1 MKSRES
7 RKLDHIRYALQLEDG
22 PCASGFS
29 DMRILHNCLPQVDR
43 NTVSLE
49 TSLPGIGR
57 LAQPIIINAITGG
70 ASQVAAINE
79 KLAIAAREAHCA
91 MAVGSQYGAVRTGEN
106 AETFSIVR
114 KTYPEGILFA
124 NVSALASV
132 EDAQKAVDMLQAQ
145 ALQIHLN
152 AAQELAMEEGDRD
165 FTGWLSQ
172 IGQICRGVTVPVI
185 IKETGCGM
193 AREQARQLMDCGVT
207 ILDTGGA
214 GGTNFPAI
222 EICRNPGA
230 NGELAQWGIPSVVSL
245 LEVCAAKGWQQGIIG
260 SGGIRTALDVFKAQV
275 LGANAVGMAGN
286 ILQMICQK
294 GVQEAVDWLRK
305 CQEALKD
312 FYALT
317 GCKNVQELRQ
327 VRYYFTGEMA
337 DAYRFFAYKK

>member
-7 RKLDHIRYALQLEDG
+7 RKLDHIRFALQLEDG
-22 PCASGFS
+22 PQASGFS
-29 DMRILHNCLPQVDR
+29 DMRVLHNCLPQVNR
-43 NTVSLE
+43 SSVSLE

-70 ASQVAAINE
+70 ASQVADVNR
-79 KLAIAAREAHCA
+79 KLALAAREAHCA

-132 EDAQKAVDMLQAQ
+132 AEAQKAVDMLEAH
-145 ALQIHLN
+145 ALQIHVN

-165 FTGWLSQ
+165 FTDWLLH
-172 IGQICRGVTVPVI
+172 IEQICQEISVPVI
-185 IKETGCGM
+185 VKETGCGM
-193 AREQARQLMDCGVT
+193 AREQAQQLMDCGVS

-222 EICRNPGA
+222 ELCRNPGA
-230 NGELAQWGIPSVVSL
+230 NKELARWGIPSVLAL
-245 LEVCAAKGWQQGIIG
+245 LEVCAAKGWQRGIIG

-286 ILQMICQK
+286 ILRLICEK
-294 GVQEAVDWLRK
+294 GVEETAGWLK
-305 CQEALKD
+305 QCQEDLKD
-312 FYALT
+312 FYTLT
-317 GCKNVQELRQ
+317 GCKNAQELRQ